1 MLTHECKG
9 NASYKHLSIK
19 QENIDL
25 YYKNKPRI
33 FATVP
38 KEKKEEEEED
48 LRPFRIHAYSKE
60 ELAML
65 YNPTYCI
72 SNAIYTLA
80 AWIRHNKALKGEL
93 EKVGYNKY
101 RRTFTPLEV
110 KVLVKYLGEP

>member
-1 MLTHECKG
+1 MKTE
-9 NASYKHLSIK
+9 
-19 QENIDL
+19 
-25 YYKNKPRI
+25 
-33 FATVP
+33 
-38 KEKKEEEEED
+38 KEKREEEEED

-110 KVLVKYLGEP
+110 KVLVKYLGRTLTGCRPEIGKPCKENANICKAP

>member
-1 MLTHECKG
+1 MKTE
-9 NASYKHLSIK
+9 
-19 QENIDL
+19 
-25 YYKNKPRI
+25 
-33 FATVP
+33 
-38 KEKKEEEEED
+38 KEKREEEEED

-60 ELAML
+60 ELAM
-65 YNPTYCI
+65 
-72 SNAIYTLA
+72 YTLA

>member
-1 MLTHECKG
+1 MKTE
-9 NASYKHLSIK
+9 
-19 QENIDL
+19 
-25 YYKNKPRI
+25 
-33 FATVP
+33 
-38 KEKKEEEEED
+38 KEKREEEEED

-93 EKVGYNKY
+93 EKVGYYKY